1 MNLKTF
7 ASLKIR
13 NYRLYFIGQAISLSG
28 TWMQT
33 IGQTWLVLQITKSGT
48 ALGLAAALQFLPVL
62 FLGPWGGLIADRF
75 SKRKILYFTQ
85 TAAGILALILGLL
98 VIFGHVQVWMVYIL
112 AFALGMVSV
121 VDNPARQTFVH
132 EMVDEKHL
140 PNAIALNTIEINIAR
155 VVGPALA
162 GILIV
167 SAGIGTCFIINAIS
181 YIAVIVA
188 LYMMREKDLHV
199 SALVEKA
206 KGQLKE
212 GFKYVMSSP
221 VIRDT
226 LIMMA
231 IIGTLTYEFTVSL
244 PLLAQFAFHGNA
256 GTYATLTSAM
266 GVGSIIGGFII
277 ASRRKTTPRTLVFVA
292 FLFGLF
298 VLGASFAPTLA
309 LAIALLVAVGFFSVY
324 FTSLGNI
331 TLQLESAPEM
341 RGRVMALWSVAFLG
355 STPIGGPIVGWV
367 GEYAGSRW
375 ALALGGF
382 AAVFAA
388 FVGARN
394 LRKQRQANLEIQES
408 HMGIAEESVEA
419 EQGYSKK

>member
-85 TAAGILALILGLL
+85 SAAGILALILGLL

-112 AFALGMVSV
+112 AFGLGMVSV
-121 VDNPARQTFVH
+121 IDNPARQTFIH

-140 PNAIALNTIEINIAR
+140 PNAIALNVIEINVAR
-155 VVGPALA
+155 VLGPALA

-167 SAGIGTCFIINAIS
+167 SAGLGLCFIINAVS
-181 YIAVIVA
+181 YVAVLIA
-188 LYMMREKDLHV
+188 LYVMSTKELHITP
-199 SALVEKA
+199 LVEKA

-256 GTYATLTSAM
+256 GTYAAFTSAM
-266 GVGSIIGGFII
+266 GVGSIIGGLLI
-277 ASRRKTTPRTLVFVA
+277 ANRRKTTPRTLVIVA

-298 VLGASFAPTLA
+298 VLAASFAPTFV
-309 LAIALLVAVGFFSVY
+309 LAIVLLVTVGFFSVY

-331 TLQLESAPEM
+331 TLQLESSPEM
-341 RGRVMALWSVAFLG
+341 RGRVMALWAVAFLG

-367 GEYAGSRW
+367 GEYAGPRW

-382 AAVFAA
+382 AAVLAA
-388 FVGARN
+388 IIGARN
-394 LRKQRQANLEIQES
+394 LRRQRQADLEIKEKE
-408 HMGIAEESVEA
+408 IETAEESA
-419 EQGYSKK
+419 ASSSKILEK